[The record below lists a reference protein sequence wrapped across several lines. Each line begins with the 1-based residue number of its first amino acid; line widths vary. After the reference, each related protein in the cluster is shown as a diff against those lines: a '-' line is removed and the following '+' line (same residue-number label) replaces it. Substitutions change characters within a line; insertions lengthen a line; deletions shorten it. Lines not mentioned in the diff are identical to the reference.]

1 MTLYRSAMERS
12 IVFCDFRFFRN
23 RQGEFWGERMFFSST
38 VIDQDAI
45 WFIGGGSTPLGS
57 EANDILVATL
67 DSPWRLL
74 QPEGHFDRRGHH
86 EAVVHNGILYLMS
99 GKREDAI
106 KKVAHRD
113 IWILDL
119 DKMNNQ

>member
-1 MTLYRSAMERS
+1 LY
-12 IVFCDFRFFRN
+12 FFETDREN
-23 RQGEFWGERMFFSST
+23 FGESECFFSST
-38 VIDQDAI
+38 VIDQDSI

-57 EANDILVATL
+57 QANDILVATL

-86 EAVVHNGILYLMS
+86 EAVVHNGKVYLMG

-106 KKVAHRD
+106 EKMAHRD
-113 IWILDL
+113 IWVLDL
-119 DKMNNQ
+119 DY